1 MLPHLNRPG
10 YGLCRFQGKTH
21 FQSKHRSQPSLGS
34 CRDGRQSG
42 ELHLT
47 EVSAAVRCP
56 EHSRLYCSLSGIHL
70 GSLIYMA

>member
-10 YGLCRFQGKTH
+10 YSLRRFQGKTH

-42 ELHLT
+42 ELPLT
-47 EVSAAVRCP
+47 EVSAAVGGRTLFP
-56 EHSRLYCSLSGIHL
+56 ERSRFTAAFQAD
-70 GSLIYMA
+70 IYMV